1 MAQNFNY
8 YQAPQQGYDFAP
20 IERGAETA
28 ASLRASAMQQAA
40 ANILSGVNTG
50 RELRARQ
57 DEAAKSR
64 AYDQQ
69 KSAQD
74 RLATASLQAL
84 ANDNASRREVARQA
98 FELNQDEAR
107 NQTTLERERIQ
118 EAGWMDR
125 TKAQIGL
132 QEQARIAQE
141 QRARAEAERMA
152 GLKAKATK
160 GIYHALAE
168 PDGPY
173 NPISEVTIDPFVATG
188 MTEDDMREAFM
199 QRGIPEADA
208 KARAKELSRPRKVK
222 VLDPTKLQ
230 ALKTRLANEIDPIAG
245 PQALDESVLMRP
257 DGKGYIAP
265 TLDEAF
271 QKESDNFDKQFGRVP
286 SRFPQDRA
294 PAPEHVGNAGRQPR
308 PISQASPEDLQAL
321 SLKLDAEMAKDPS
334 IKAIKGEPPTQVV
347 GESADAFQKRMMLRQ
362 ITVARAHNLALRRLA
377 ASNNWIMDTTQ
388 FDAQV
393 PVPKNE
399 TEDQWYERVMMME
412 QQPEPATIGPTD
424 EEGG

>member
-1 MAQNFNY
+1 
-8 YQAPQQGYDFAP
+8 
-20 IERGAETA
+20 
-28 ASLRASAMQQAA
+28 
-40 ANILSGVNTG
+40 
-50 RELRARQ
+50 
-57 DEAAKSR
+57 
-64 AYDQQ
+64 
-69 KSAQD
+69 
-74 RLATASLQAL
+74 
-84 ANDNASRREVARQA
+84 
-98 FELNQDEAR
+98 
-107 NQTTLERERIQ
+107 
-118 EAGWMDR
+118 
-125 TKAQIGL
+125 
-132 QEQARIAQE
+132 
-141 QRARAEAERMA
+141 
-152 GLKAKATK
+152 
-160 GIYHALAE
+160 
-168 PDGPY
+168 
-173 NPISEVTIDPFVATG
+173 
-188 MTEDDMREAFM
+188 
-199 QRGIPEADA
+199 
-208 KARAKELSRPRKVK
+208 
-222 VLDPTKLQ
+222 
-230 ALKTRLANEIDPIAG
+230 
-245 PQALDESVLMRP
+245 MRP